1 MPKSKTAV
9 MPIGQLSD
17 PRFLPV
23 ADLRP
28 SAQKMFLMQ
37 SQCWQ
42 NRSACLQLGEVVTCG
57 GLEQLTY
64 RTV

>member
-1 MPKSKTAV
+1 
-9 MPIGQLSD
+9 MPIGQLSN
-17 PRFLPV
+17 PRFPLV

-28 SAQKMFLMQ
+28 SAQKTFLMQ
-37 SQCWQ
+37 SQRWQ
-42 NRSACLQLGEVVTCG
+42 NRSAYLQLGEVVTCG